1 MKNKTLIALVTLFT
15 ISSAAKA
22 NIDLEGVYLSASVA
36 NVSYEISDAERRSI
50 QEDFNGVGDSS
61 FFDSDSGYQLKIGY
75 RVNDFFSAEIGYL
88 NLGNFGFGVDVDV
101 DLVVDNSMYNVA
113 GNIDSIYEVDGYVAG
128 LLGHYPLTDNLT
140 GFARVGL
147 YNWEATGDVVTA
159 LTSTFQA
166 QTSQS
171 RESESLEGLGSS
183 DHYFGFGFTY
193 NFDLIELVAE
203 YETFTL
209 EDQDVSSFGI
219 GTVYRF

>member
-1 MKNKTLIALVTLFT
+1 MKNKTLIALVTLST
-15 ISSAAKA
+15 TSSAKA
-22 NIDLEGVYLSASVA
+22 NIELEGVYLSASVA
-36 NVSYEISDAERRSI
+36 NVSYEVSDAERRSI

-88 NLGNFGFGVDVDV
+88 NLGSFGFGVDVDV

-128 LLGHYPLTDNLT
+128 LLGHYPFTDNLT

-147 YNWEATGDVVTA
+147 YNWEATGDVVTD
-159 LTSTFQA
+159 LTSTFRG

-171 RESESLEGLGSS
+171 NESESLEDLGSS
-183 DHYFGFGFTY
+183 DHYFGFGLTY

-209 EDQDVSSFGI
+209 EDQDVSSVGI